1 MPRYR
6 KVLVICP
13 GNAMTAGPEA
23 LHQLVADLN
32 RLGQPA
38 EMVYHPFTQTF
49 EPPAPYRKYQVPVG
63 TYADEA
69 GTLIVF
75 PEIFTTLA
83 LRVSHAEAAVWWMSV
98 NNFTGVRYG
107 RPWRD
112 RLRYWKYL
120 LKGMRPWGGVR
131 ALAHLRNFAQSDYAL
146 AFLAG
151 HRIRGQML
159 SDPIPVYT
167 EPAYLQALGPRL
179 AEARRADTIL
189 YNPNKGAAITARLMA
204 TYPQWQFRPLKGLDR
219 DQLAQAF
226 LDAKLYMD
234 FGHHP
239 GKDRLPR
246 EAAVHGCC
254 VITARHGSAA
264 NPVDVP
270 IPDRYKLD
278 VKDPE
283 FVQRFGSV
291 AGDVLARFEAC
302 TREFEAYRG
311 VIAAEPAEWE
321 RQILE
326 AFGIRDGEASAPLT
340 AARCR
345 TAPAPSPTR
354 SAARSACR

>member
-1 MPRYR
+1 MRRYTR
-6 KVLVICP
+6 VLVICP

-38 EMVYHPFTQTF
+38 QMVYHPFDRRF
-49 EPPAPYRKYQVPVG
+49 EPPAPYRKYAVPVG
-63 TYADEA
+63 TYAEEP

-75 PEIFTTLA
+75 PEIFTMQA
-83 LRVSHAEAAVWWMSV
+83 LRAKGAEVAVWWMSV

-120 LKGMRPWGGVR
+120 LKGKRPWGGVR
-131 ALAHLRNFAQSDYAL
+131 ALAHLRHFAQSEYARE
-146 AFLAG
+146 FLAG
-151 HRIRGQML
+151 HGITAALL

-167 EPAYLQALGPRL
+167 EPAYVQALPARL
-179 AEARRADTIL
+179 RTAQRADTIL
-189 YNPNKGAAITARLMA
+189 YNPTKGAQFTARLMA
-204 TYPQWQFRPLKGLDR
+204 AYPQWKLRPLRGLNR
-219 DQLAQAF
+219 EQLAQAF

-246 EAAVHGCC
+246 EAALHGCC

-270 IPDRYKLD
+270 IPARYKLE
-278 VKDPE
+278 VKDPA
-283 FVQRFGSV
+283 FVQRFGEV
-291 AGDVLARFEAC
+291 AGDVLANFEGC
-302 TREFEAYRG
+302 SREFDAYRQ
-311 VIAAEPAEWE
+311 VIAREPAEFDK
-321 RQILE
+321 QIAE
-326 AFGIRDGEASAPLT
+326 AFGIPL
-340 AARCR
+340 
-345 TAPAPSPTR
+345 
-354 SAARSACR
+354 

>member
-1 MPRYR
+1 MPRYA

-38 EMVYHPFTQTF
+38 EMVYHPFSRRF
-49 EPPAPYRKYQVPVG
+49 EPPAPYRKYGVPVG
-63 TYADEA
+63 SYAEEA

-83 LRVSHAEAAVWWMSV
+83 LRAKNAEAAVWWMSV

-112 RLRYWKYL
+112 RLRYWKYV
-120 LKGMRPWGGVR
+120 LKGKRPWRGLK
-131 ALAHLRNFAQSDYAL
+131 ALAHLRNFAQSDYARE
-146 AFLAG
+146 FLAAHG
-151 HRIRGQML
+151 IAAPML

-167 EPAYLQALGPRL
+167 ERVYLDALPARLQSAQ
-179 AEARRADTIL
+179 RADTIL
-189 YNPNKGAAITARLMA
+189 YNPSKGAPITARLMA
-204 TYPQWQFRPLKGLDR
+204 AYPQWRFRPLRGLDR
-219 DQLAQAF
+219 EQLAQAF
-226 LDAKLYMD
+226 LEAKLYMD

-246 EAAVHGCC
+246 EAALHGCC
-254 VITARHGSAA
+254 VVTARQGSAA

-278 VKDPE
+278 VKDPG
-283 FVQRFGSV
+283 FVQRFGEV
-291 AGDVLARFEAC
+291 AGAVLARFEDC
-302 TREFEAYRG
+302 TCEFDTYRQ
-311 VIAAEPAEWE
+311 VIAREPAEFD
-321 RQILE
+321 RQIIE
-326 AFGIRDGEASAPLT
+326 AFGIG
-340 AARCR
+340 
-345 TAPAPSPTR
+345 
-354 SAARSACR
+354 